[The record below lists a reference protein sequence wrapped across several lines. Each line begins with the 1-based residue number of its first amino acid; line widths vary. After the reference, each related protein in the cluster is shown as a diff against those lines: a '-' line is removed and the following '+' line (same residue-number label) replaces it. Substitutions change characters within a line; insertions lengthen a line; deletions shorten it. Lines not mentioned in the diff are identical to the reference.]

1 MARVTTSSG
10 FTADI
15 DESFRDDWELIEAFN
30 AISNGTAGAV
40 AKLADVVLGKS
51 KDALKEHC
59 RGENGRVSADKMQ
72 DELFEIIKATAKN
85 S

>member
-1 MARVTTSSG
+1 MARITTSSG

-15 DESFRDDWELIEAFN
+15 DESFRDDWEFIEALGGLTEGKPG
-30 AISNGTAGAV
+30 AIV
-40 AKLADVVLGKS
+40 KLADVVLGDC

-72 DELFEIIKATAKN
+72 DELFEIIKAAGKN